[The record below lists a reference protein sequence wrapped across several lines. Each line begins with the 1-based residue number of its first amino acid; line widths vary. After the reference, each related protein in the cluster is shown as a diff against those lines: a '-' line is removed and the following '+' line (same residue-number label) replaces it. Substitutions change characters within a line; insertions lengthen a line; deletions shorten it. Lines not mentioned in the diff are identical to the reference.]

1 MNKIDISKILKLS
14 LGSSLAIFIAYFF
27 QLQYAM
33 VAGVITLLVVKDT
46 KKETIKGALGKL
58 LGFILCTLYSYLCF
72 NFLGYNLWSFSL
84 YILIIISTCFV
95 LNIRYVIAMCV
106 VISSHY
112 LLQESM
118 SIYWILNETGLFIIG
133 AGIGIIINM
142 FMFSNKEHIYEGQQ
156 KLQKQVSLIL
166 VEISEMIN
174 KPGRDNNIKH
184 NISILSNLI
193 DSSTKAAYFNINN
206 NLLSDTKY
214 FLDHMEIIKS
224 QRNILNTLYDL
235 VSQLNY
241 LPAQGQIVANFINK
255 VGNTSFEVN
264 TVNDLLNDLE
274 KMYNDMKTQ
283 PLPQD
288 RDEFEN
294 RAILFLCLIEMRKYL
309 INRKN
314 AQFLRDNYYY
324 ND

>member
-14 LGSSLAIFIAYFF
+14 LGRSLAIFIAYFF

-241 LPAQGQIVANFINK
+241 LPAQGQIVSNFINK

-294 RAILFLCLIEMRKYL
+294 RAILFLCLIEMKKYL

>member
-241 LPAQGQIVANFINK
+241 LPAQGQIVSNFINK

-294 RAILFLCLIEMRKYL
+294 RAILFLCLIEMKKYL
-309 INRKN
+309 INRKK

-324 ND
+324 NE

>member
-174 KPGRDNNIKH
+174 EPGKDNNIKH

>member
-1 MNKIDISKILKLS
+1 MYNKDLN
-14 LGSSLAIFIAYFF
+14 
-27 QLQYAM
+27 
-33 VAGVITLLVVKDT
+33 TLN
-46 KKETIKGALGKL
+46 A
-58 LGFILCTLYSYLCF
+58 
-72 NFLGYNLWSFSL
+72 
-84 YILIIISTCFV
+84 
-95 LNIRYVIAMCV
+95 
-106 VISSHY
+106 
-112 LLQESM
+112 
-118 SIYWILNETGLFIIG
+118 
-133 AGIGIIINM
+133 
-142 FMFSNKEHIYEGQQ
+142 
-156 KLQKQVSLIL
+156 
-166 VEISEMIN
+166 
-174 KPGRDNNIKH
+174 
-184 NISILSNLI
+184 LI
-193 DSSTKAAYFNINN
+193 DSSISEAYNNINN
-206 NLLSDTKY
+206 NLLSDTRF

-241 LPAQGQIVANFINK
+241 LPAQGQIVSNFINK

-294 RAILFLCLIEMRKYL
+294 RAILFLCLIEMKKYL
-309 INRKN
+309 INRKK

>member
-1 MNKIDISKILKLS
+1 LNKIDISKILKLS

-241 LPAQGQIVANFINK
+241 LPAQGQIVSNFINK

-294 RAILFLCLIEMRKYL
+294 RAILFLCLIEMKKYL